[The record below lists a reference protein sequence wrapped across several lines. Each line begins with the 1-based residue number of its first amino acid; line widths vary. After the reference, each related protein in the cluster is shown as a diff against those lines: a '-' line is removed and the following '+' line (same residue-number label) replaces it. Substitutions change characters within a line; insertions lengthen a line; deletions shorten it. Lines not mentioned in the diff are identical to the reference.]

1 MVGRVQIRY
10 HKEEKGGMTAV
21 TYQKL
26 VNLKAQNCYENLG
39 ILWKTSIM
47 FGSPRPAWSGMIMA
61 SCGLQ
66 EMLEL
71 IYAPNAVVHMLS
83 GKAISRGLHG
93 HFIVDAALN
102 ALMLKSVLNAPLPCQ
117 PEVSENEDPDLAPS
131 DEQCADVGKSLDLD
145 EACTLYEKLMTR
157 DISAE
162 EVCKVDVLTR
172 IKDSLQKYSES
183 VKMSSRTSA
192 LWVQYMNMMDILRR
206 YIRAERTGNW
216 ALHLQAIQ
224 EMLPYLAAS
233 GHNHYTKSATVYLQE
248 MSNLKAQHPHACS
261 TTF

>member
-1 MVGRVQIRY
+1 
-10 HKEEKGGMTAV
+10 
-21 TYQKL
+21 
-26 VNLKAQNCYENLG
+26 
-39 ILWKTSIM
+39 
-47 FGSPRPAWSGMIMA
+47 MA

-83 GKAISRGLHG
+83 GKAISRALRG

-145 EACTLYEKLMTR
+145 EACTLYEKLMAR

-216 ALHLQAIQ
+216 ALHLQAI
-224 EMLPYLAAS
+224 LPTWQPQAITTTPNQPQCICRRCPISRLNILMFNNVLMR
-233 GHNHYTKSATVYLQE
+233 G
-248 MSNLKAQHPHACS
+248 S
-261 TTF
+261 T